1 LDHQSVGLIAREIE
15 EAAIPTVYLGSCR
28 FMMSQVKPPR
38 SAFINFPLGRQCGRP
53 HDVDLQTRI
62 LKDSLSV
69 LVTARTPGNIVDLQ
83 YEWDEPFD
91 FASVL
96 RDLQDML
103 QEEDSTV
110 QEWKPK

>member
-1 LDHQSVGLIAREIE
+1 
-15 EAAIPTVYLGSCR
+15 
-28 FMMSQVKPPR
+28 MMSQVKPPR

-62 LKDSLSV
+62 LKDALGV
-69 LVTARTPGNIVDLQ
+69 LVTAKIPGKIVDLQ

-91 FASVL
+91 FASFL

-103 QEEDSTV
+103 QEENSTV
-110 QEWKPK
+110 REWKPK